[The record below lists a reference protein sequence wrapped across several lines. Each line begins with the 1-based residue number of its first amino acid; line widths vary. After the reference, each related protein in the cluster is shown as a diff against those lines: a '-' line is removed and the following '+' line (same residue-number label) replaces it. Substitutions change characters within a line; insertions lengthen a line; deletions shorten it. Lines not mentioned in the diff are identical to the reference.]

1 MKDFESV
8 SLNLKSVRKELGEFK
23 QLLSSKSELAEKA
36 DILPFFRK
44 HVHLAAF
51 TGAFFP
57 NSISADKLAYEY
69 SIYGDF
75 VADLVLKDSSRHQVL
90 FVEFEDALKQIVFRK
105 VKNRYTREWGQRL
118 EHGYGQVIDWLWKLA
133 DMQKT
138 DDFESKFG
146 KHSRYQAL
154 LVIGRDSF
162 NNELEKNRLDWR
174 FDKTLVD
181 SNSITCFSYDQLCEM
196 YDRKLESIRL
206 LST

>member
-8 SLNLKSVRKELGEFK
+8 SLNLKSIRKELGEFK

-36 DILPFFRK
+36 DILPFFTK

-90 FVEFEDALKQIVFRK
+90 FVEFEDALKQIVF
-105 VKNRYTREWGQRL
+105 
-118 EHGYGQVIDWLWKLA
+118 
-133 DMQKT
+133 
-138 DDFESKFG
+138 
-146 KHSRYQAL
+146 
-154 LVIGRDSF
+154 
-162 NNELEKNRLDWR
+162 
-174 FDKTLVD
+174 
-181 SNSITCFSYDQLCEM
+181 
-196 YDRKLESIRL
+196 
-206 LST
+206 